1 MANTSSAKKR
11 IRRDERRS
19 HINISRRSRIRT
31 YIKRVEA
38 AIEEGNKD
46 AASAALKEAQPEM
59 MRGVSR
65 GVYKK
70 KHGSAE
76 NFPSFAQRST
86 RSNSG
91 NFEIDRLKRTNFQ
104 TTLIIKRP
112 GRTRLSSFLFE
123 DT

>member
-19 HINISRRSRIRT
+19 HINISRRSLIRT

-70 KHGSAE
+70 NTAARKIS
-76 NFPSFAQRST
+76 
-86 RSNSG
+86 
-91 NFEIDRLKRTNFQ
+91 
-104 TTLIIKRP
+104 
-112 GRTRLSSFLFE
+112 RLSHRINKIQ
-123 DT
+123 

>member
-38 AIEEGNKD
+38 AIEEGDKD

-70 KHGSAE
+70 NTAARKIS
-76 NFPSFAQRST
+76 
-86 RSNSG
+86 
-91 NFEIDRLKRTNFQ
+91 
-104 TTLIIKRP
+104 
-112 GRTRLSSFLFE
+112 RLSHRINKIQ
-123 DT
+123 

>member
-11 IRRDERRS
+11 IRRDERKS

-70 KHGSAE
+70 NTAARKIS
-76 NFPSFAQRST
+76 
-86 RSNSG
+86 
-91 NFEIDRLKRTNFQ
+91 
-104 TTLIIKRP
+104 
-112 GRTRLSSFLFE
+112 RLSHRINE
-123 DT
+123 IQ

>member
-70 KHGSAE
+70 NTAARKIS
-76 NFPSFAQRST
+76 
-86 RSNSG
+86 
-91 NFEIDRLKRTNFQ
+91 
-104 TTLIIKRP
+104 
-112 GRTRLSSFLFE
+112 RLSHRINKIQ
-123 DT
+123 

>member
-11 IRRDERRS
+11 IRRDERKS
-19 HINISRRSRIRT
+19 DINISRRSRIRT

-38 AIEEGNKD
+38 AIEEGNRD

-70 KHGSAE
+70 NTAARKIS
-76 NFPSFAQRST
+76 
-86 RSNSG
+86 
-91 NFEIDRLKRTNFQ
+91 
-104 TTLIIKRP
+104 
-112 GRTRLSSFLFE
+112 RLSHQINKIQ
-123 DT
+123 